1 MQIHIQNPTLLHLII
16 GQHSAD
22 LWSYTLDYFP
32 LLPWFGL
39 VLLGIA
45 IGDGLYEGSSRKF
58 RMPNITKY
66 KPVKIFQWCG
76 QHSLGLYLLHQPIIA
91 GVLSVYLLI

>member
-1 MQIHIQNPTLLHLII
+1 MQSLIHNPTLLHLII

-32 LLPWFGL
+32 MMPWFGL
-39 VLLGIA
+39 VLLGIS
-45 IGDGLYEGSSRKF
+45 IGDQLYEGSSRRF
-58 RMPNITKY
+58 RMPDLSEY

-76 QHSLGLYLLHQPIIA
+76 QHSLGLYLLHQPVIA
-91 GVLSVYLLI
+91 GALSVYLLI